1 MLDVVRGRGYG
12 GAKQA
17 DALHAAAQDRMII
30 GIQFPPVTT
39 RSVDIQSAVYVL
51 LVLVIM
57 PLAAVRSK
65 AVVTGRGGHAPPEKW
80 SVLLRALIVQ
90 SLLFVVS
97 YIVARSHGMAI
108 WSWTGLHFE
117 NLTVGAGALVLLLA
131 AGSLSWHLRTP
142 EERRALW
149 MRHLLPV
156 TSGQWGLWL
165 LLSIAAGIAEE
176 TAYRGVLVVILSS
189 VTASFVVAAVLSAF
203 AFAIVHYPQGAKS
216 MGWVFAIGLVMQAVV
231 AATGTLYVAM
241 GVHALYDVTAA
252 FRALAWMKTEEA
264 ESSFGVHP

>member
-1 MLDVVRGRGYG
+1 
-12 GAKQA
+12 
-17 DALHAAAQDRMII
+17 
-30 GIQFPPVTT
+30 
-39 RSVDIQSAVYVL
+39 
-51 LVLVIM
+51 
-57 PLAAVRSK
+57 
-65 AVVTGRGGHAPPEKW
+65 
-80 SVLLRALIVQ
+80 
-90 SLLFVVS
+90 
-97 YIVARSHGMAI
+97 
-108 WSWTGLHFE
+108 
-117 NLTVGAGALVLLLA
+117 
-131 AGSLSWHLRTP
+131 
-142 EERRALW
+142 

-241 GVHALYDVTAA
+241 GVHALYDVKAA
-252 FRALAWMKTEEA
+252 FRAVAWMKTEEA